1 MRKSKAYQIL
11 VIVILFFCLTA
22 NQGCSRS
29 GQSNT
34 AKTFLRV
41 LPHADKDPTVFQ
53 SPPVDRETQKEFR
66 RSLAKLLKQESFLKD
81 LVARQK
87 IRNTDWFKDFGK
99 NQETKAVA
107 DLQKNLQ
114 ATPLDDSDLIEV
126 SMTCPEAALIV
137 NEAVQ
142 LFVSQQTTQQRARI
156 LNKLSTLDKR
166 RTMSEGDLANAERS
180 LEQVRGQF
188 GFTDLMERNYPHPIE
203 VRVNRL
209 SEVKDNLLLELTV
222 VEVLVGNSQQ
232 TSQDPND
239 LKQKLTILKAKHAQA
254 KKMLAE
260 ASEEKRKLD
269 MTRILYQQRV
279 PIRDQAKNTLSQ
291 IKTLIEKYRI
301 LADDPKIAKIISM
314 GPAPTPLTLDN

>member
-1 MRKSKAYQIL
+1 MRKRKVYQISA
-11 VIVILFFCLTA
+11 IVILFFFLTS

-87 IRNTDWFKDFGK
+87 IRNTDWFKDFGE
-99 NQETKAVA
+99 NQETKAIA
-107 DLQKNLQ
+107 GLQKNLQ
-114 ATPLDDSDLIEV
+114 ATVLDDSDLIEV

-137 NEAVQ
+137 NEAVN
-142 LFVSQQTTQQRARI
+142 LFLAQQGTQQKARI
-156 LNKLSTLDKR
+156 LSKLSELEKR
-166 RTMSEGDLANAERS
+166 RTMSERDLAATERS
-180 LEQVRGQF
+180 LEEVRQNF

-222 VEVLVGNSQQ
+222 VEALVGNGQQ
-232 TSQDPND
+232 AGQDPND

-254 KKMLAE
+254 EKMLAE

-269 MTRILYQQRV
+269 VARTQYQLRI
-279 PIRDQAKNTLSQ
+279 PIRDHINNIHSQ
-291 IKTLIEKYRI
+291 TKTLIEKYRI
-301 LADDPKIAKIISM
+301 LAEDPEIAKIISM